1 MDYLKYLL
9 GLLFIVQ
16 VFSLDTT
23 NVSNLTVV
31 NNLTAPM
38 STTTSTTTT
47 TTFPRT
53 PQISRATR
61 LDSYLISILTLV
73 PR

>member
-9 GLLFIVQ
+9 GLLFIAQ

-23 NVSNLTVV
+23 NVSNLTAV

-38 STTTSTTTT
+38 SSITSTTG

>member
-38 STTTSTTTT
+38 STTSTTT